1 MEFEDIEIGNTAE
14 LNLLLNKQEFLEALD
29 TEGFCVNTQGF
40 LTDKKTNQ
48 PVKSEDGKEIKVSVE
63 NQLAL
68 YKGSYHFV
76 RNIAELS
83 LFLAKNDKIKFIQKG
98 NM

>member
-1 MEFEDIEIGNTAE
+1 MEFGDIKIGDTTE
-14 LNLLLNKQEFLEALD
+14 LNILLDKQEFLEALD
-29 TEGFCVNTQGF
+29 TEGFYVNPQGL

-48 PVKSEDGKEIKVSVE
+48 PTKSEDGKEIKVSVE

-68 YKGSYHFV
+68 YKSSYHFV

-83 LFLAKNDKIKFIQKG
+83 LFLANKDKIKFVQKE
-98 NM
+98 